1 MQYWIFFLRMKPK
14 FSRGLLYL
22 IVSIHT
28 VCPSNSH
35 VKHTFSQGTIT
46 YLFGLA
52 FTQWY
57 HRLFSFFFFG
67 ARTGFNHIM
76 EVTFFSFS
84 ALSSKIE
91 HTILYETYSKYK
103 LKLWPNWWT
112 QKDGFSLCRGVSCS
126 LDTWSLTLFP
136 SSHTTMPSTHVNWPM
151 VLSA

>member
-1 MQYWIFFLRMKPK
+1 VQYWIFFLRMKPK

-28 VCPSNSH
+28 VCPRNSH

-57 HRLFSFFFFG
+57 HRLFSFFLGGKDWFQSYNG
-67 ARTGFNHIM
+67 SNL
-76 EVTFFSFS
+76 FSFS

-91 HTILYETYSKYK
+91 RTISYETYSKYK

-112 QKDGFSLCRGVSCS
+112 QKDGFGLCRGVSCS
-126 LDTWSLTLFP
+126 LDTWSL
-136 SSHTTMPSTHVNWPM
+136 SSPIHTPPC
-151 VLSA
+151 LLLK